1 MKTVLI
7 VFGTRPEAIKLAP
20 VILEMKKQKSARA
33 VVCVTAQHREML
45 DHVLRL
51 FKISPDYDLCIMTR
65 NQTLSQLTSR
75 LLLALRTVITTAR
88 PDVVLVQGDT
98 TTTFTAALA
107 AFYHK
112 ISVAHVEAGLR
123 TRDKYAPFPEEI
135 NRRIAT
141 TLADVHFAPT
151 AVARA
156 NLLREG
162 VPSRAIHVTGN
173 TAIDALLLA
182 ARFPPSARFRE
193 IARKL
198 HPGRRLIVVT
208 GHRRESFGAP
218 LRNIFSAIKRI
229 VERNGDVE
237 VVYPVHMNP
246 NVCRVARDILG
257 NAPRIHLVEP
267 VDYGVMVQLMKQCHL
282 IMTDSG
288 GIQEEAP
295 SLHKPVL
302 ILRDV
307 TERPEVVSAGAGI
320 LVGTSSDRIVRKTQ
334 AVLAD
339 RGGVYRRM
347 ARAKNPY
354 GDGRAAG
361 RIARALLTKGKT

>member
-1 MKTVLI
+1 MIRTVLI

-20 VILEMKKQKSARA
+20 VILEIKKQKFLRA

-51 FKISPDYDLCIMTR
+51 FKINPDYDLCVMRR
-65 NQTLSQLTSR
+65 NQTLAWLTSR
-75 LLLALRTVITTAR
+75 LLLSLRTVIAAVK

-112 ISVAHVEAGLR
+112 VMVAHVEAGLR
-123 TRDKYAPFPEEI
+123 TCDKYAPFPEEL
-135 NRRIAT
+135 NRRIT
-141 TLADVHFAPT
+141 TALADVHFAPT
-151 AVARA
+151 VVARA
-156 NLLREG
+156 NLLHEG
-162 VPSRAIHVTGN
+162 IPPGVIHVTGN
-173 TAIDALLLA
+173 TAVDALLLA
-182 ARFPPSARFRE
+182 SRFPPSARFKE
-193 IARKL
+193 IALKFNAA
-198 HPGRRLIVVT
+198 RRLIVVT
-208 GHRRESFGAP
+208 GHRRESFGLP

-229 VERNGDVE
+229 VVRNGDVE

-246 NVCRVARDILG
+246 NVGKAAREVLG
-257 NAPRIHLVEP
+257 NTPRIHLIEP

-307 TERPEVVSAGAGI
+307 TERPEVIAAGAGM
-320 LVGTSSDRIVRKTQ
+320 LVGTSSDGIVRKTQ
-334 AVLAD
+334 AVLDD
-339 RGGVYRRM
+339 RGGIYRRM

-361 RIARALLTKGKT
+361 RIARVLLTK